1 MRFQSM
7 AAWTPQTMA
16 MQIEHETTH
25 HSSLRAWADA
35 ACAEFYARTEV
46 HDRGE
51 GGCTPGTRYHG
62 CHAPNN

>member
-1 MRFQSM
+1 MRFQSI

-16 MQIEHETTH
+16 MQIERVTTH

-35 ACAEFYARTEV
+35 AYAEFYARTEV

-51 GGCTPGTRYHG
+51 GGLYTRREVSRLPCTE
-62 CHAPNN
+62 